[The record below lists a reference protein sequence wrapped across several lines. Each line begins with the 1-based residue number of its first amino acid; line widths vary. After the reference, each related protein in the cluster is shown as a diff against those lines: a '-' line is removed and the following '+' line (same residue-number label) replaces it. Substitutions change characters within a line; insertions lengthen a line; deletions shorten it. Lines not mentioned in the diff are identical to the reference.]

1 MVKYRIAHTIST
13 ENNKIF
19 LSNEN
24 IDMILELLVE
34 ILLINSKK
42 GV

>member
-1 MVKYRIAHTIST
+1 MVKYKISHTIST

-19 LSNEN
+19 LSDEN
-24 IDMILELLVE
+24 IDMILKLVE
-34 ILLINSKK
+34 ILLINSKR